1 MSLWEKRKNF
11 LILGF
16 LVLFHLV
23 LITVQIPLGS
33 QKKLFE
39 RAVFF
44 VFSPV
49 QRVVVSTFH
58 GLESVWANYFNL
70 RRVRGDNQKLKQEL
84 FFLEQEKRVLED
96 RLFQVRSDA
105 DVRESLAQFRSSLIT
120 ARVIGTDA
128 ENYYRSLIL
137 DKGSLAGIKPDMAVC
152 DRYGNLV
159 GRTIAPVSLNE
170 AMVQLI
176 TDPESSV
183 SVVSETDGIV
193 GILSGKQGTFC
204 LLKYILATV
213 GKGKEGEGVF
223 TTGFDKIYPAGIRV
237 GRILSIKQPTA
248 TVFKEIVIQPYFS
261 YSTLGVV
268 AVLPAVSGRQP

>member
-1 MSLWEKRKNF
+1 MPLWEKRKSF
-11 LILGF
+11 FILGL

-23 LITVQIPLGS
+23 LITIQIPRGS

-49 QRVVVSTFH
+49 QKAAVSTFRE
-58 GLESVWANYFNL
+58 LEAVWANYFDL
-70 RRVRGDNQKLKQEL
+70 RRVRQDNQKLKQEL

-105 DVRESLAQFRSSLIT
+105 DVRENLAKFRSSLIT

-152 DRYGNLV
+152 DRDGNLV
-159 GRTIAPVSLNE
+159 GRTISPVSFDE

-176 TDPESSV
+176 TDTESSV
-183 SVVSETDGIV
+183 SVVSDDEGIV
-193 GILSGKQGTFC
+193 GIMSGKTGPYC

-213 GKGKEGEGVF
+213 GKGKEGEGVS

-237 GRILSIKQPTA
+237 GRILSIKATA
-248 TVFKEIVIQPYFS
+248 TVFKEIIIKPYFS

-268 AVLPAVSGRQP
+268 AVLPVVSGRMP